1 MEDFIQL
8 KKDNVIRI
16 GIKNYKGEDTGETLE
31 FDLEDIELPLRYQ
44 ELLEQHKKNINYVEH
59 QFVIIDKKED
69 VKGKKLLSR
78 NQEEKIKVLNEFFKR
93 EMDVLDLFLG
103 EGKTQMIL
111 NIMGRKP
118 YLEMFD
124 DIAEALKPIL
134 PIFERVY
141 KDTDEKIRNKYKMVD
156 DNVLK
161 SDEE

>member
-16 GIKNYKGEDTGETLE
+16 GIKNYKGEDTGEILE

-44 ELLEQHKKNINYVEH
+44 NLIEQHKKNVSYVEH
-59 QFVIIDKKED
+59 QFVIIDKRED

-93 EMDVLDLFLG
+93 EMDVLDMFLG

-124 DIAEALKPIL
+124 DIAEALQPIL
-134 PIFERVY
+134 PIFEKVY
-141 KDTDEKIRNKYKMVD
+141 EDTDKKIKDKYKMND
-156 DNVLK
+156 DNVIK
-161 SDEE
+161 NDEE